1 MLENIQ
7 VKLSTLILF
16 ITNFQKYQLKDWL
29 KISNISFVLVW
40 NLCREMF
47 NVIQLESSIYI
58 YSFSILSKF
67 NITTRRPSLTIIKI
81 WITNCEL
88 VFQICLIRACY
99 ILGTLFRLV
108 FFFSKKCYTT
118 VRSILSLLY
127 LCVISALINF
137 SNCLLFSDV
146 CFSMMEIDS
155 SNFPIVSFVFIFSVY
170 KKKNPK
176 NIFRM
181 NVDVKLLITQHFSFI
196 SSNIHINK

>member
-155 SNFPIVSFVFIFSVY
+155 SNFPIVSFVFILSVY
-170 KKKNPK
+170 KNKQKKPFLGWMSMSNSLSPS
-176 NIFRM
+176 IF
-181 NVDVKLLITQHFSFI
+181 LLSHQIYI
-196 SSNIHINK
+196 